1 MIIYLDYFVDSIGS
15 EFSDLLLST
24 AIRNF
29 FLKYIFGMFGIGIW
43 KLECNDASDM
53 WGN

>member
-24 AIRNF
+24 AIRHF
-29 FLKYIFGMFGIGIW
+29 FKIYLW
-43 KLECNDASDM
+43 DAWHWYM
-53 WGN
+53 EVGVQ